1 MGRYLNEARQRLE
14 EIRRLHEHAGMAG
27 YSQAVSYY
35 NELSNIYGRAANS
48 KSGRNDAIAICE
60 LVKNADTLMEEMKSR
75 RGNAPQEPG
84 QGDT

>member
-27 YSQAVSYY
+27 YSTASASTH

-75 RGNAPQEPG
+75 RGNAPQETG
-84 QGDT
+84 AG